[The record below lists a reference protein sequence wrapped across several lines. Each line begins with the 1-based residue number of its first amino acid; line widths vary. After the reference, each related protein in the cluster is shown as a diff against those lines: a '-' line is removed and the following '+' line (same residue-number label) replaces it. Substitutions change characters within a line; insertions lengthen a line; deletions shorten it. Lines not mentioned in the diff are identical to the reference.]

1 LLALEGQHDPLD
13 ATLGLRGIIAAPLT
27 KLWIIKEGVAL
38 ASKETNGGSLALDDL
53 ERGMKMQGKI
63 TKTELYG
70 AFVDVGLE
78 RDGLIHISQLKRGR
92 VNRVDDV
99 VKEGDTVEAWIQKL
113 DKERG
118 RIELTLIKPADLE
131 WRDIKPGMQVH
142 GKVVRLEDFGAFV
155 DIGAERPG
163 LVHVSEMSEGYV
175 RSPRDVVSE
184 GDEISV
190 SVIDLDRKKRQ
201 ISLSMK
207 DQAYEEEE
215 VEELPEEEPPTAMEV
230 ALKAAL
236 EKAEEEKPA
245 EPRAK
250 DKSKKKDETRE
261 DILERTLKHRVETSK

>member
-1 LLALEGQHDPLD
+1 MEFVASRVG
-13 ATLGLRGIIAAPLT
+13 T
-27 KLWIIKEGVAL
+27 IKEGVVL
-38 ASKETNGGSLALDDL
+38 AAKEKNSKSLALTDL
-53 ERGMKMQGKI
+53 KRGMKIEGKI
-63 TKTELYG
+63 SKTELYG

-92 VNRVDDV
+92 VNRVEDV
-99 VKEGDTVEAWIQKL
+99 VKEGDSVEAWIHKV
-113 DKERG
+113 DKDRG

-131 WRDIKPGMQVH
+131 WRDIKPGMQVQ

-175 RSPRDVVSE
+175 RSPSDVVSE
-184 GDEISV
+184 GDEVPVTI
-190 SVIDLDRKKRQ
+190 IDLDRKKRQ

-207 DQAYEEEE
+207 DQTYEEEE

-236 EKAEEEKPA
+236 EKAEEEEPA
-245 EPRAK
+245 ESEAK
-250 DKSKKKDETRE
+250 HKAKKEDETRE
-261 DILERTLKHRVETSK
+261 DILERTLKQRVESSK